1 MCIECSGIHR
11 NLGVHI
17 SFVRSVNL
25 DSWKKEQVDFMEQWG
40 NARANAYYEANI
52 PPHVY
57 RPKEGDKVRDVER
70 YIRDKYEFKRY
81 IASSVPP
88 KVVSNDSKQN
98 DSNIDED
105 VDVKRRP
112 NNNNRLQN
120 QGINN
125 VVKKVAAPEVS
136 LIDFMD
142 FTPVAEPVEIV
153 QQQQQ
158 QQQQT
163 PSTQFGDFNSAYSQN
178 QGFDQFSNNTVFN
191 GMPQQAPPPVPSKPV
206 ASADAILSLYNSQ
219 PSFNSMG
226 GMPPRGSGYPPQQMN
241 MGMMQSMPFQ
251 QQPMAQQM
259 AMMGQQPNPQMQMY
273 GQQMMQPTNQFQQ
286 QQSMPQNPQ
295 HQMAMMGQQPNPQMQ
310 MYGQQMMQPTNQ
322 FQQQQ
327 SMPQQM
333 QMYGQQP
340 NPQMQMYG
348 QQNPQMQQQQQ
359 QQQQQNNAFN
369 GLGSF
374 M

>member
-158 QQQQT
+158 QT

-219 PSFNSMG
+219 PSFNSIG

-251 QQPMAQQM
+251 QQPMSQQM

-273 GQQMMQPTNQFQQ
+273 GQQMMQPANQFQQQ

-310 MYGQQMMQPTNQ
+310 MYGQQ
-322 FQQQQ
+322 
-327 SMPQQM
+327 
-333 QMYGQQP
+333 
-340 NPQMQMYG
+340 NPQMQ
-348 QQNPQMQQQQQ
+348 QQQQQ